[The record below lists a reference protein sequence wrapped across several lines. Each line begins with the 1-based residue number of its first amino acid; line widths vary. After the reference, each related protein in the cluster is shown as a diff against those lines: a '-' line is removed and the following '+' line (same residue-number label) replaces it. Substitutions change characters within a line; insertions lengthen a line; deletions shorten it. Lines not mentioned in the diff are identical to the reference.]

1 MQFIRTQYRQR
12 PTKWIYLQR
21 YYNIQRTLG
30 KELRSEQRRL
40 LLEGRMSLPAYQH
53 DYNLEA
59 CTEWKWIQNQLRR
72 ASTKPEPLKAL
83 NQINIYRLE
92 QCVDAIEDLLK
103 RAWDFIHEQDQLPLE
118 ETEGYKYNTRW
129 NISQADIE
137 AFVAS
142 ETSYT

>member
-30 KELRSEQRRL
+30 RELRSEQKRL

-53 DYNLEA
+53 NYNLEA
-59 CTEWKWIQNQLRR
+59 CTEWKWIQNQLKR
-72 ASTKPEPLKAL
+72 AATKREPLKAL

-103 RAWDFIHEQDQLPLE
+103 RSWEIPISIICHRINFPHFLIQRACRRTAFWLLP
-118 ETEGYKYNTRW
+118 
-129 NISQADIE
+129 
-137 AFVAS
+137 
-142 ETSYT
+142 